1 VLKLLH
7 FAYLYSMLS
16 MELREMFID
25 ENNIKLGV
33 NAVSVVEDPAIESNF
48 ITLKE
53 DNKIELAEV
62 SKERRILL
70 GAALIPNKPIL
81 RIEDGKEYY
90 IFFSKETIAK
100 VALMFAKNKYSD
112 QVTEEHEKPVK
123 GMTIFESWLTEDK
136 EKDKSAFYGLD
147 VPVGTWCI
155 SMKADNDDIYN
166 LAKQGKIKGFSIEGY
181 FSDKVEKKE
190 LSKEDEEV
198 EILRTIMAML

>member
-1 VLKLLH
+1 
-7 FAYLYSMLS
+7 
-16 MELREMFID
+16 MFID

-53 DNKIELAEV
+53 ENKIELAEV

-81 RIEDGKEYY
+81 RIENENEYY

-190 LSKEDEEV
+190 LSKEDH
-198 EILRTIMAML
+198 EIEMLNEIMAML

>member
-1 VLKLLH
+1 
-7 FAYLYSMLS
+7 MLS

-81 RIEDGKEYY
+81 RIEDEKEYY

-198 EILRTIMAML
+198 EILRKIMELL

>member
-1 VLKLLH
+1 
-7 FAYLYSMLS
+7 

-53 DNKIELAEV
+53 ENKIELAEV

-81 RIEDGKEYY
+81 RIENENEYY

-190 LSKEDEEV
+190 LSKEDH
-198 EILRTIMAML
+198 EIEMLNEIMELL

>member
-1 VLKLLH
+1 
-7 FAYLYSMLS
+7 MLS

-190 LSKEDEEV
+190 LSKENH
-198 EILRTIMAML
+198 EIEMLNEIMAML

>member
-1 VLKLLH
+1 
-7 FAYLYSMLS
+7 
-16 MELREMFID
+16 MELREMFVD

-190 LSKEDEEV
+190 LRKEDEEIK
-198 EILRTIMAML
+198 ILRKIMELL

>member
-1 VLKLLH
+1 
-7 FAYLYSMLS
+7 MLS

-53 DNKIELAEV
+53 ENKIELAEV

-81 RIEDGKEYY
+81 RIENENEYY

-190 LSKEDEEV
+190 LSKEDH
-198 EILRTIMAML
+198 EIEMLNEIMAML

>member
-1 VLKLLH
+1 
-7 FAYLYSMLS
+7 

-81 RIEDGKEYY
+81 RIENGKEYY

-190 LSKEDEEV
+190 LSREDEEV
-198 EILRTIMAML
+198 KILSEIMAML

>member
-1 VLKLLH
+1 
-7 FAYLYSMLS
+7 MLS

-53 DNKIELAEV
+53 ENKIELAEV

-81 RIEDGKEYY
+81 RIEDEKEYY

-190 LSKEDEEV
+190 LSREDEEV
-198 EILRTIMAML
+198 KILSEIMAML

>member
-1 VLKLLH
+1 
-7 FAYLYSMLS
+7 MLS

-81 RIEDGKEYY
+81 RIENGKEYY

-190 LSKEDEEV
+190 LSREDEEV
-198 EILRTIMAML
+198 KILSEIMAML

>member
-1 VLKLLH
+1 
-7 FAYLYSMLS
+7 MLS

-81 RIEDGKEYY
+81 RIENEKEYY

-147 VPVGTWCI
+147 LPVGTWCI

-198 EILRTIMAML
+198 EILRKIMELL

>member
-1 VLKLLH
+1 
-7 FAYLYSMLS
+7 
-16 MELREMFID
+16 MFVD

-48 ITLKE
+48 ITLNDE
-53 DNKIELAEV
+53 NKIELAEV

-81 RIEDGKEYY
+81 RVEDEKEYY
-90 IFFSKETIAK
+90 IYFSKETIAK
-100 VALMFAKNKYSD
+100 IALMFAKNKYSD
-112 QVTEEHEKPVK
+112 QVTEEHAKQVK

-155 SMKADNDDIYN
+155 SMKAENEEVYN
-166 LAKQGKIKGFSIEGY
+166 LAKQGKIRGFSIEGY
-181 FSDKVEKKE
+181 FADNLKAKE
-190 LSKEDEEV
+190 LSKEDK
-198 EILRTIMAML
+198 EIQILNEIMAML

>member
-1 VLKLLH
+1 
-7 FAYLYSMLS
+7 

-53 DNKIELAEV
+53 ENKIELAEV

-81 RIEDGKEYY
+81 RIENENEYY

-147 VPVGTWCI
+147 LPVGTWCI